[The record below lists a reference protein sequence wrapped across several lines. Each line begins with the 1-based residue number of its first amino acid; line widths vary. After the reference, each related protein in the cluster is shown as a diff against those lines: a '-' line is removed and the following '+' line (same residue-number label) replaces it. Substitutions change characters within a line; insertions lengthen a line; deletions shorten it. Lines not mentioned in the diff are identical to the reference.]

1 MILNCVYS
9 LQFTPP
15 LCNSLYRIGREHSD
29 GIPAGLDTKDRRRNS
44 ALKLTCAKA
53 NFNAACGAVRH
64 PTTTRRP
71 VASATVQAAEAGA
84 AGQQG
89 AGGPAVAGGTD
100 RVAALFSRG
109 KLISI
114 PRAGGLRTELL
125 RSLAERFEHGR
136 TYSEADIKREF
147 EPLYDHAVLRR
158 YLVDERLLE
167 RDNHGS
173 YWRPAQPPG

>member
-1 MILNCVYS
+1 VLPSAVCAA
-9 LQFTPP
+9 LADPER
-15 LCNSLYRIGREHSD
+15 LRIFGAICREAD
-29 GIPAGLDTKDRRRNS
+29 GIRVTDVQLETRGRKALEKLLSTGMVQRAGEAYVVRPETFLQ
-44 ALKLTCAKA
+44 AL
-53 NFNAACGAVRH
+53 R
-64 PTTTRRP
+64 
-71 VASATVQAAEAGA
+71 AAEAVA

-89 AGGPAVAGGTD
+89 AGGPAVAGVTD